1 MGKLHSFKR
10 HLNAEKV
17 QIAEAKAYD
26 QAQAAKALAQERKE
40 NDSKLVQEVLEV
52 VGKNEEKLQALVDN
66 WDKTGLLDGVKDNSA
81 CDKSLLIESQ
91 SKQLI
96 E

>member
-26 QAQAAKALAQERKE
+26 QAQAKKALAQERKE

-52 VGKNEEKLQALVDN
+52 VRKRQVANDGSIPDILFAQEDADIKKQMDEKTVTTN
-66 WDKTGLLDGVKDNSA
+66 PF
-81 CDKSLLIESQ
+81 
-91 SKQLI
+91 
-96 E
+96 